1 MHQMPCL
8 ADLMSLWSR
17 KGSIISSKK
26 LLRGSALLL
35 FLIAVILAS
44 GQELDDKAAGKNL
57 SLNVYLLDTGQA
69 LVVGYVEDPRGLIF
83 LRPTQYTD
91 PAAAQYASRYRYE
104 NDTRQLYAWTDAL
117 TFKQGDTWRLMFPC
131 PGFYGEY
138 RVIFHLPGDLRLGRI
153 NSSEGLKYMVSAS
166 NDSLVVDA
174 QAYSVRNPAIT
185 IEYQQPLAEDA
196 FPEEIDGN
204 VSSGLN
210 NLLLIVGVI
219 SALVLVIGSA
229 FAFMMR
235 MRGKEMQTDERDMQK
250 QKADHSL
257 EVEFPD
263 ASKSIESARPLCEVS
278 GSAAS
283 QFVDISKEEAELDEM
298 PPTASQ
304 SGGMK
309 AERMTE
315 GKIEVGSELNAVLD
329 TLTPRERSIMETLIK
344 HGGRMTQ
351 MEMRYETGVPK
362 STLTMVLISLEKRNL
377 VTRKEW
383 GRTNVVELS
392 ERFFSGELEKNIP
405 EHSEQ

>member
-1 MHQMPCL
+1 MLCL
-8 ADLMSLWSR
+8 AYLMNRRGWP
-17 KGSIISSKK
+17 GSIILLKK
-26 LLRGSALLL
+26 LLKGSALL

-44 GQELDDKAAGKNL
+44 GQELDGKAAWKNL
-57 SLNVYLLDTGQA
+57 SLNVYLQDTGQA
-69 LVVGYVEDPRGLIF
+69 QVVGYVDDPRGLIF

-91 PAAAQYASRYRYE
+91 PAAAQYASRYRFE
-104 NDTRQLYAWTDAL
+104 NDTHQLYAWTDAL

-174 QAYSVRNPAIT
+174 QAYGIRNPAIS
-185 IEYQQPLAEDA
+185 IEYQQPLAEDTSL
-196 FPEEIDGN
+196 EEINSND
-204 VSSGLN
+204 SSNPN
-210 NLLLIVGVI
+210 NLLLVAGTI

-235 MRGKEMQTDERDMQK
+235 TRRKETQTGEGYVQK
-250 QKADHSL
+250 QKADRSL
-257 EVEFPD
+257 GAEFPD
-263 ASKSIESARPLCEVS
+263 ASKLIEAARPLEEVS
-278 GSAAS
+278 RSGAS
-283 QFVDISKEEAELDEM
+283 QFVDVSKEEAESDEM
-298 PPTASQ
+298 APMASQ
-304 SGGMK
+304 SEDVLR
-309 AERMTE
+309 ERMMK
-315 GKIEVGSELNAVLD
+315 GAIEVSSELNAVLD

-392 ERFFSGELEKNIP
+392 ERFFSREK
-405 EHSEQ
+405 HS

>member
-1 MHQMPCL
+1 MPCL
-8 ADLMSLWSR
+8 AYLMSLRGR

-44 GQELDDKAAGKNL
+44 GQELDSKAAGKNL

-83 LRPTQYTD
+83 LRPTQYTG

-104 NDTRQLYAWTDAL
+104 NDTRQLYAWTDSL

-131 PGFYGEY
+131 PGFYGDY

-174 QAYSVRNPAIT
+174 QAYSIRNPAIT
-185 IEYQQPLAEDA
+185 IEYQQPLTEDA
-196 FPEEIDGN
+196 SIEEIDGIG
-204 VSSGLN
+204 SSGPN
-210 NLLLIVGVI
+210 NLLLVAGVV
-219 SALVLVIGSA
+219 SALVLAIGSA

-235 MRGKEMQTDERDMQK
+235 KRKKELQTDERDMLK
-250 QKADHSL
+250 GDHPHEAESSD
-257 EVEFPD
+257 P
-263 ASKSIESARPLCEVS
+263 SKSIEIARPLGEATNS
-278 GSAAS
+278 EAIR
-283 QFVDISKEEAELDEM
+283 FVDISEEEAELDEM
-298 PPTASQ
+298 PPMASQ
-304 SGGMK
+304 PEDVKRKM
-309 AERMTE
+309 E
-315 GKIEVGSELNAVLD
+315 GAIEVGSELNAVLD
-329 TLTPRERSIMETLIK
+329 TLTPRERSIMEILIK

-351 MEMRYETGVPK
+351 MEMRYETGIPK

-377 VTRKEW
+377 ITRKEW
-383 GRTNVVELS
+383 GRTNVVDLS
-392 ERFFSGELEKNIP
+392 ERFFSGEKQ
-405 EHSEQ
+405 S

>member
-1 MHQMPCL
+1 MPCS
-8 ADLMSLWSR
+8 AYLMSLRGR
-17 KGSIISSKK
+17 KGSILSRKK
-26 LLRGSALLL
+26 LLKGSALLL
-35 FLIAVILAS
+35 LLIAAVLAS
-44 GQELDDKAAGKNL
+44 GQELDGKAAGKNL
-57 SLNVYLLDTGQA
+57 SLNVYLQDTGQA

-83 LRPTQYTD
+83 LRPIRYTD
-91 PAAAQYASRYRYE
+91 PAAAQYASRCRYE

-117 TFKQGDTWRLMFPC
+117 TFKQGDIWRLMFPC

-138 RVIFHLPGDLRLGRI
+138 RVIIHLPGDLRLGRI

-174 QAYSVRNPAIT
+174 QAYSIRNPVIS

-196 FPEEIDGN
+196 PLEEINGN
-204 VSSGLN
+204 GSSDSN

-219 SALVLVIGSA
+219 SALAIVSA

-235 MRGKEMQTDERDMQK
+235 MLRKEMQTGEKDVQK

-257 EVEFPD
+257 GDEFPD
-263 ASKSIESARPLCEVS
+263 ASKQIEFARPLGEVS
-278 GSAAS
+278 SLDS
-283 QFVDISKEEAELDEM
+283 NQFVDISKEEAELDEVSPM
-298 PPTASQ
+298 ASQ
-304 SGGMK
+304 PEEMK
-309 AERMTE
+309 EEMTE
-315 GKIEVGSELNAVLD
+315 KRMIKGAIEVGSELNAVLD

-392 ERFFSGELEKNIP
+392 ERFLFEKK
-405 EHSEQ
+405 HS